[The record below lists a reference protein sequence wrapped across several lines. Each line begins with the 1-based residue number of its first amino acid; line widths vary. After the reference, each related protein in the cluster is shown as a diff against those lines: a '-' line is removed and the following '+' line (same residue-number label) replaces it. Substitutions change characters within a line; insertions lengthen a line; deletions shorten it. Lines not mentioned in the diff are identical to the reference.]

1 MQQQHGHHDIM
12 NNAVIQF
19 TVPFC
24 CGQSSSTQHL
34 TRGFFSCVRHQ
45 WLLWTLLDVSSLE
58 ASGFWKS
65 PKLLLT
71 GLEHMTNIDVLELQ
85 VTLNLGV
92 LVASHI
98 DGMKCSSKKALIPF
112 S

>member
-1 MQQQHGHHDIM
+1 M
-12 NNAVIQF
+12 
-19 TVPFC
+19 
-24 CGQSSSTQHL
+24 
-34 TRGFFSCVRHQ
+34 
-45 WLLWTLLDVSSLE
+45 SSLE